1 MAGIYRGFDPEHDE
15 PINGWSDEAISL
27 SLQYGK
33 TLVVDEHGDVYEY
46 IDGDIGEYIGR
57 IRRCL

>member
-15 PINGWSDEAISL
+15 PINGWSDEAINL
-27 SLQYGK
+27 SIQYGK

-46 IDGDIGEYIGR
+46 IDGDIVEVE
-57 IRRCL
+57 